1 VFDAFEWLWP
11 SACAGCDAPAE
22 GRWCT
27 VCRATLFPE
36 PLPAPIDC
44 VRGGFAATRYPSPA
58 ARVLR
63 RAKYGP
69 DPVLMRLLARS
80 FAAACGPTVAALS
93 PDLIVPA
100 PSPWDRR
107 ARRGFAPA
115 ALLGHHVSVAAGRPL
130 VHALSLRQGARQAGL
145 GAAAREANARRR
157 VRLTTPHAVTGRV
170 LLVDDVVT
178 TGATAAACATELLGA
193 GAHEVWVLALSVAD
207 SGQPMG
213 TRDSST
219 RTAGASRP

>member
-1 VFDAFEWLWP
+1 VFDAFDLLWP
-11 SACAGCDAPAE
+11 SACAGCDAPAD

-27 VCRATLFPE
+27 VCRATLLPE
-36 PLPAPIDC
+36 PLPGPIDC
-44 VRGGFAATRYPSPA
+44 VRGGFAATCYPSPA

-80 FAAACGPTVAALS
+80 FAAACGATAAALC
-93 PDLIVPA
+93 PDLVVPA

-107 ARRGFAPA
+107 VRRGFAPA
-115 ALLGHHVSVAAGRPL
+115 ALLGHYVSVAVGRPL
-130 VHALSLRQGARQAGL
+130 VHALSLRRGDRQAGL
-145 GAAAREANARRR
+145 GAAARATNARRR
-157 VRLTTPHAVTGRV
+157 IQLSRPRGVTGRV

-178 TGATAAACATELLGA
+178 TGATAAACAAELLGA

-207 SGQPMG
+207 SGHPMG

-219 RTAGASRP
+219 PTPGAVGP